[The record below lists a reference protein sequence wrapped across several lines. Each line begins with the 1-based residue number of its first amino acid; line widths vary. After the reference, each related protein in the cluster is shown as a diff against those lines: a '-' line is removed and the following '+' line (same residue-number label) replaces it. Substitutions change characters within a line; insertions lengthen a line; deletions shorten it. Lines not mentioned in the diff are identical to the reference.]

1 MNLKITEKYKFILKY
16 TTVYVVVV
24 LMLGSFLGGLAIGG
38 REGREEARKEVFGGV
53 ILDKEKLPEYLSKDV
68 DFNLFSIAVKNLL
81 DNGVKYSKD
90 KKIVIK
96 NDFFNSFIDSIISF
110 FVTSI
115 PLFSIKK
122 SMILNIG
129 FPPKNFIKSE
139 FSILLIMSTKT

>member
-1 MNLKITEKYKFILKY
+1 MITISCSSICGQTLNN
-16 TTVYVVVV
+16 VA
-24 LMLGSFLGGLAIGG
+24 LAIL
-38 REGREEARKEVFGGV
+38 V
-53 ILDKEKLPEYLSKDV
+53 P
-68 DFNLFSIAVKNLL
+68 
-81 DNGVKYSKD
+81 
-90 KKIVIK
+90 
-96 NDFFNSFIDSIISF
+96 SIISF